1 MAILE
6 QKISKLKKTISENK
20 QKKAEI
26 EGAISTYKK
35 TLQEEYGLKSTE
47 EAVLEIDKINADI
60 QKIDGV
66 IKEKWTALESSHNEI

>member
-35 TLQEEYGLKSTE
+35 TLQEE
-47 EAVLEIDKINADI
+47 
-60 QKIDGV
+60 
-66 IKEKWTALESSHNEI
+66 